1 MKGNLRNTP
10 IGNNLWKAAVNFP
23 SYSKAVL
30 GMLSEDS
37 TFATENQSDGVKF
50 HSISDQDLLK
60 RKDFCLCAYI
70 FSKT

>member
-50 HSISDQDLLK
+50 HSISD
-60 RKDFCLCAYI
+60 
-70 FSKT
+70 

>member
-10 IGNNLWKAAVNFP
+10 IGNNLWKAAVKSP
-23 SYSKAVL
+23 SDSKAVL

-50 HSISDQDLLK
+50 HSLSYQNLLK
-60 RKDFCLCAYI
+60 RKDFCLCVHI